1 MTRTARPRH
10 QFALVL
16 AAALPL
22 LLAACS
28 DSQYPNST
36 FTNLTDINRDAGS
49 LWNLM
54 IWLGIA
60 VFVFVE
66 LLLVYMMIRYRR
78 TPESAEPEHVH
89 GNTTLELDVDD
100 RAGRHSGL
108 HRHPDGRTI
117 FAHAGARVPNALQVE
132 VIGHSGGGSSGTRST
147 PRAANRSR
155 GHAGDRERSVS
166 ARSGAR

>member
-1 MTRTARPRH
+1 MARTFSRSVARHVSRAHDRPHSAPRMTRTARPRH
-10 QFALVL
+10 QFALAL

-66 LLLVYMMIRYRR
+66 LLLVYVMIKYRR
-78 TPESAEPEHVH
+78 
-89 GNTTLELDVDD
+89 
-100 RAGRHSGL
+100 
-108 HRHPDGRTI
+108 
-117 FAHAGARVPNALQVE
+117 
-132 VIGHSGGGSSGTRST
+132 RS
-147 PRAANRSR
+147 
-155 GHAGDRERSVS
+155 E
-166 ARSGAR
+166 